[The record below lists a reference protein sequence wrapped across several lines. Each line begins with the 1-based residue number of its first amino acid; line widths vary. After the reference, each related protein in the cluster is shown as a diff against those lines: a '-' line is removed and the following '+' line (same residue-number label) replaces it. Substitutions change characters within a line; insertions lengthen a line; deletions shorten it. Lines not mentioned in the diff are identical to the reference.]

1 MDNILIENQS
11 WFKKNWKWFIPLTG
25 IVLFLTIS
33 LLIIAFSSVL
43 GNYSKA
49 YADPKLYE
57 LALEKVRQNDRVNE
71 VLGEIQ
77 PIDNMTILNGSVNYS
92 DDNKIVNST
101 IKITCKKGKAMLDI
115 SAELNN
121 DTWNYK
127 KITVR
132 IKNPVEKKE
141 TIEILNLIEE

>member
-1 MDNILIENQS
+1 MNNNLIEQES

-25 IVLFLTIS
+25 TMLILTIS

-57 LALEKVRQNDRVNE
+57 LALEKVKQNERVNV
-71 VLGEIQ
+71 VLGEIE
-77 PIDNMTILNGSVNYS
+77 PINNMSILNGSVNYS
-92 DDNKIVNST
+92 DDNILVNST
-101 IKITCKKGKAMLDI
+101 IKITCEKGKAMLDI
-115 SAELNN
+115 LAERNN
-121 DTWNYK
+121 KTWDYK
-127 KITVR
+127 LITLR
-132 IKNPVEKKE
+132 IKSPLEKKE

>member
-1 MDNILIENQS
+1 MDNILIKNQS

-101 IKITCKKGKAMLDI
+101 IKITYKKGKAMLDI
-115 SAELNN
+115 SAERNN
-121 DTWNYK
+121 DT
-127 KITVR
+127 
-132 IKNPVEKKE
+132 
-141 TIEILNLIEE
+141 